1 MFKKYFYTQVAVKRW
16 PVIIIIRLLIV
27 GEIRDRDGT
36 RLDELGKKLGTE
48 LVENSLVP
56 YKKYCV

>member
-1 MFKKYFYTQVAVKRW
+1 MFKKNFYTQVAVKRW

-36 RLDELGKKLGTE
+36 RLDELGKKTRDRT
-48 LVENSLVP
+48 SQ
-56 YKKYCV
+56 K